1 MTLFGN
7 NVPASTLHSQAK
19 VKQSKDLG
27 ELAMPGVRLNG
38 FLASTAVALL
48 LSVSAGNALADPV
61 AAPPGGTAATPA
73 PDTAVPAPAAQPD
86 KSTAPDATAPAPG
99 NTNSAA
105 APAALPAPEP
115 AAAAVPAEPQQSA
128 EPAKQAETP
137 NPADAA
143 PAPEA
148 VPAQT
153 GNAEPAAA
161 APAAAPPPAPAAN
174 AAPAPEA
181 APAQTGSAEPAAAAP
196 AAPTPAPAANATPA
210 STLPAADQA
219 VADQLRDLSS
229 GKFDHVL
236 GGKAERSAVEAFY
249 SGRSYAPLWI
259 TDGVANARAKA
270 AIDYLGHVDADGLDP
285 ADYPVADFKASD
297 PGALAEAELR
307 LTASVITYAR
317 HASVGRVAWSRVSAD
332 ISYDQKPPESAS
344 VLAALADAKD
354 VAAALDSY
362 EPHAPG
368 YLALKAKLAEIRGG
382 NAQGIKAPI
391 PGGPM
396 LKIGAQDPRVPQLRE
411 RLGVTGDGNAY
422 DKDLAEAVK
431 KFQKEN
437 DLKATGVLTPQTLEA
452 LNGPRPSHAADII
465 IANMERWRW
474 MPHDLGKTYVI
485 VNLPDY
491 TLRVMNDGKEVWKT
505 KIVIGKPG
513 MPTPIMTAT
522 MKFIT
527 INPIWHVPPS
537 IVNREYL
544 PALEQDPTVMS
555 RMGLVVDH
563 NRDGGISIWQPP
575 GDRNALGRIRF
586 NFPNKFLVYQHDT
599 PDKYM
604 FAYDKRAFS
613 HGCMRVLDPPKY
625 AEVLLSLVRPD
636 DHYTI
641 ERIKRM
647 YGPSEV
653 NIDFPTFIPVHL
665 TYQTAFVDDAGKLEF
680 RDDIYGRD
688 KEVLALLNG
697 PERRVAD
704 IPVEHK
710 IDITHRQVLAVPDSP
725 SLWGG
730 GRGYYPGQASGGE
743 GFFAR
748 LFGGFSQP
756 QPQPVPPRPVA
767 RHHRRVT
774 RATRVAEPVA
784 Q

>member
-1 MTLFGN
+1 
-7 NVPASTLHSQAK
+7 
-19 VKQSKDLG
+19 
-27 ELAMPGVRLNG
+27 MPGVRLNG

-48 LSVSAGNALADPV
+48 LSVSGSALADPITP
-61 AAPPGGTAATPA
+61 PPGETAATPA
-73 PDTAVPAPAAQPD
+73 PDNAVAAPAAAEPDKSTGSVGAAAGSQNTDTAPAPAAA
-86 KSTAPDATAPAPG
+86 APASEPAVAVAPAEPATAPAETG
-99 NTNSAA
+99 NAEPAVA
-105 APAALPAPEP
+105 APAPAQTGNAEP
-115 AAAAVPAEPQQSA
+115 AAAAPAPAETGNA
-128 EPAKQAETP
+128 EPAATP
-137 NPADAA
+137 A
-143 PAPEA
+143 PAQTGNAEPA
-148 VPAQT
+148 ATAPAPAQT

-161 APAAAPPPAPAAN
+161 APAATATPAN
-174 AAPAPEA
+174 A
-181 APAQTGSAEPAAAAP
+181 Q
-196 AAPTPAPAANATPA
+196 PAANATPA

-236 GGKAERSAVEAFY
+236 GGKAERSAIEAFY

-259 TDGVANARAKA
+259 TDGVANPRAKA

-285 ADYPVADFKASD
+285 ADYPVVDFKASD
-297 PGALAEAELR
+297 PGTLAEAELR

-317 HASVGRVAWSRVSAD
+317 HASIGRVAWSRVSAD
-332 ISYDQKPPESAS
+332 ISYDQKAPEPAS

-362 EPHAPG
+362 EPHAAG
-368 YLALKAKLAEIRGG
+368 YVALKAKLAEIRGG
-382 NAQGIKAPI
+382 NAQALKASI

-396 LKIGAQDPRVPQLRE
+396 LKVGAQDARVPQLRE
-411 RLGVTGDGNAY
+411 RLGVTGDGATY

-437 DLKATGVLTPQTLEA
+437 DLKATGQLTPQTVDA
-452 LNGPRPSHAADII
+452 LNGPRPSHIADII

-474 MPHDLGKTYVI
+474 MPHDLGKNYVI
-485 VNLPDY
+485 VNLPDFS
-491 TLRVMNDGKEVWKT
+491 LRVMSDGKEVWKT

-513 MPTPIMTAT
+513 MPTPIMTGT

-544 PALEQDPTVMS
+544 PALAQDPTVMS

-575 GDRNALGRIRF
+575 GDKNALGRIRF

-604 FAYDKRAFS
+604 FAYAKRAFS
-613 HGCMRVLDPPKY
+613 HGCMRVFNPPKY
-625 AEVLLSLVRPD
+625 AEVLLSLVRPN

-641 ERIKRM
+641 ERIEKM
-647 YGPSEV
+647 YGPGEI

-680 RDDIYGRD
+680 RDDVYGRD
-688 KEVLALLNG
+688 REVLALLQG

-725 SLWGG
+725 SLWGNG
-730 GRGYYPGQASGGE
+730 GRRGYPGQASSDGG

-748 LFGGFSQP
+748 LFGGLS
-756 QPQPVPPRPVA
+756 QPQPVPPPRQVV
-767 RHHRRVT
+767 RHRKVT
-774 RATRVAEPVA
+774 RASRPSEPVA